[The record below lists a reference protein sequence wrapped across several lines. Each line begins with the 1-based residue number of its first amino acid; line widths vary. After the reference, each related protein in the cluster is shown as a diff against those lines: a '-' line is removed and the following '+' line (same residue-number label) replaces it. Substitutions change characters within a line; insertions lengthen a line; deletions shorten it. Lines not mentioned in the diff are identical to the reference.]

1 MLFIPIN
8 TTKNIT
14 IKSLSHLERKLV
26 KVTNQH
32 MMTCSYIQTNRTSF
46 SVTLLIVFSHQ
57 YGEKMLRKKVQ
68 DPKHEKVP
76 KIETN
81 PR

>member
-1 MLFIPIN
+1 
-8 TTKNIT
+8 
-14 IKSLSHLERKLV
+14 
-26 KVTNQH
+26 

-46 SVTLLIVFSHQ
+46 SVTLLIVVSHQ

>member
-1 MLFIPIN
+1 MGMKSRIIYKTTHDDLFLHPYHPHIIFG
-8 TTKNIT
+8 
-14 IKSLSHLERKLV
+14 
-26 KVTNQH
+26 Q
-32 MMTCSYIQTNRTSF
+32 F
-46 SVTLLIVFSHQ
+46 IVVSHQ

-68 DPKHEKVP
+68 HPKHENLP